1 MSADVWTQSLRPLRG
16 SRRVRLDESGELA
29 AATDR
34 ALAAERDAAQARREL
49 VEARAEIATLQAEQT
64 ALAAQ
69 LYQRAVELAE
79 VRVELA
85 DLRAA
90 PAVVRVVR
98 VTGPGQTLTRR
109 RRPRVARV
117 PAHPVA
123 ALVAGFE
130 ARARGVRS

>member
-1 MSADVWTQSLRPLRG
+1 MRPLRG
-16 SRRVRLDESGELA
+16 SRRVRLDESGELVS
-29 AATDR
+29 ATDR

-79 VRVELA
+79 
-85 DLRAA
+85 LRAA
-90 PAVVRVVR
+90 PAEVVRVVR
-98 VTGPGQTLTRR
+98 VAGPVQPPTRC
-109 RRPRVARV
+109 RRPRVVRV
-117 PAHPVA
+117 PMHPVA
-123 ALVAGFE
+123 ALVAAFE

>member
-1 MSADVWTQSLRPLRG
+1 VSADVWTQPMRPLRG
-16 SRRVRLDESGELA
+16 SRRVRLDESGELVS
-29 AATDR
+29 ATDR

-79 VRVELA
+79 
-85 DLRAA
+85 LRAA
-90 PAVVRVVR
+90 PAEVVRVVR
-98 VTGPGQTLTRR
+98 VAGPVQPPTRC
-109 RRPRVARV
+109 RRPRVVRV
-117 PAHPVA
+117 PMHPVA
-123 ALVAGFE
+123 ALVAAFE